1 MAKDELE
8 SAFEA
13 ADEYELLWHRARAG
27 AKAAT
32 KGIERLQARCQS
44 LEDVIGDLR
53 LEVASE
59 RARGD
64 RAEREVL
71 GLRKKVERLSLKI
84 IGLWGAE

>member
-8 SAFEA
+8 SALDA
-13 ADEYELLWHRARAG
+13 ADDYELLWHRARAG

-32 KGIERLQARCQS
+32 KGIERLQGRCQS
-44 LEDVIGDLR
+44 LEDVVGDLR
-53 LEVASE
+53 LEAASE
-59 RARGD
+59 RARAD